1 MTDTQ
6 QQVPSIDHVW
16 TEEPNA
22 IKLRTDKQLLRMG
35 EVKTY
40 EKSESP
46 VDSPLATLLL
56 TIDGILSVDIETYG
70 IKVLLD
76 EDSDWDQL
84 GKIAEQIFK
93 DFLAS
98 GAPTM
103 TMQQDESSKKKFK
116 FGFRQVEGRPREEQ
130 MEIVRELFEKE
141 INPSVAAH
149 GGHFTLIDIQDNRIF
164 VELGGGCQGCGM
176 AKVTLKQ
183 GVETR
188 LREVL
193 PEMEA
198 LIDTTDHASGNN
210 PYYKPE

>member
-98 GAPTM
+98 GEPTM